1 MDDGDTARDLGVP
14 DPSLAEGVLRFVPL
28 LENYY
33 RRAHED
39 MPDELRDLFRRHHL
53 AGRHGA
59 VLVQLVSG
67 GEITVGSLSER
78 LNVHLST
85 TSELVADLT
94 WVGLTERRRDPS
106 DRRRVLVSLADAY
119 RPLMERFVANRA
131 APLLRVLAHLSPE
144 ELKGFAAGLEFWAA
158 EVS

>member
-1 MDDGDTARDLGVP
+1 MGDGDRAHDLGLP
-14 DPSLAEGVLRFVPL
+14 DPALVEGVLRFVPL

-33 RRAHED
+33 RRAHEE
-39 MPDELRDLFRRHHL
+39 MPDELRELFRRHHL
-53 AGRHGA
+53 TGRHGA

-67 GEITVGSLSER
+67 REITVGSLSDR

-85 TSELVADLT
+85 TSELVGDLS
-94 WVGLTERRRDPS
+94 WVGLTERRREPS
-106 DRRRVLVSLADAY
+106 DRRRVLVSLADEY

-131 APLLRVLAHLSPE
+131 APLLRVLEHLSPE
-144 ELKGFAAGLEFWAA
+144 ELKGFAAGLERWAA